1 MGKRFNSSLKQ
12 FIYSLIPLG
21 RNRLLWHTP
30 RHVWLILRFDMV
42 EVVGKRSKKVPV
54 VLTPDVKA
62 AIITLTRTRK
72 EGNVSNANP
81 FVFALNDGKSVNPLR
96 GNDALRKVSSM
107 VDLQLPGAITST
119 NLRKYMATISQLVDM
134 DENEMEWLANHLG
147 HNVKIHKD
155 FYRMQSSTLEMA
167 VIGNLLIAVDE
178 GRAHNFRGK
187 NLRDITLQGIS
198 SKQ

>member
-1 MGKRFNSSLKQ
+1 
-12 FIYSLIPLG
+12 
-21 RNRLLWHTP
+21 
-30 RHVWLILRFDMV
+30 MV
-42 EVVGKRSKKVPV
+42 EVVGKRSRKVPV
-54 VLTPDVKA
+54 LLTPDVKA

-72 EGNVSNANP
+72 EGNVSNAKP

-147 HNVKIHKD
+147 HNVNIHKD

-178 GRAHNFRGK
+178 GRARNFRVK

-198 SKQ
+198 SKR

>member
-1 MGKRFNSSLKQ
+1 
-12 FIYSLIPLG
+12 
-21 RNRLLWHTP
+21 
-30 RHVWLILRFDMV
+30 MV
-42 EVVGKRSKKVPV
+42 EVVGKRSRKVPV
-54 VLTPDVKA
+54 LLTPDVKA

-72 EGNVSNANP
+72 EGNVSNAKP

-147 HNVKIHKD
+147 HNVNIHKD

-178 GRAHNFRGK
+178 GRARNFRVK
-187 NLRDITLQGIS
+187 NLWDITLQGIS
-198 SKQ
+198 SKR